1 MSYRVR
7 RLQRKSFTKLRIE
20 RQVFVHKSKKLILGK
35 KGGERIMAG
44 KSKLEELRQAV
55 LGNKRGQEAEVTP
68 DGQVVINSA
77 NEQEKDNFSDQGV
90 SGAKVSKMSPHTF
103 GL

>member
-1 MSYRVR
+1 
-7 RLQRKSFTKLRIE
+7 
-20 RQVFVHKSKKLILGK
+20 
-35 KGGERIMAG
+35 MAG

-68 DGQVVINSA
+68 DGQVVINSDD
-77 NEQEKDNFSDQGV
+77 EKDNFSDQRV
-90 SGAKVSKMSPHTF
+90 SGTKVAKMSPHTF